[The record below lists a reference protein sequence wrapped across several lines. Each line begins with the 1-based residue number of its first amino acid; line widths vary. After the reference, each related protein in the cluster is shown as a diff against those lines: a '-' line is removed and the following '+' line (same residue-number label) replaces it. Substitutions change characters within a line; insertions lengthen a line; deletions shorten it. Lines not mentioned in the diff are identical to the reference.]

1 MRKIIVVTVLVFIAL
16 FTLPLKKKYIP
27 KKDSTYIKT
36 NIKVDAPDLIMNNTN
51 ENDVL
56 EEKDREF
63 KDFSIFYQTP
73 KPAFI
78 QHETDTIKSI
88 VYSRNQKGK
97 MMYGKN
103 TSECI
108 LNNTDR

>member
-27 KKDSTYIKT
+27 KKNSTYIKT
-36 NIKVDAPDLIMNNTN
+36 NIKVDSPDLIMNNTN

-56 EEKDREF
+56 EEKDRKL

-73 KPAFI
+73 KPALI

-88 VYSRNQKGK
+88 IYSRNQKGK
-97 MMYGKN
+97 MMYCKN
-103 TSECI
+103 TSES
-108 LNNTDR
+108 LLK

>member
-1 MRKIIVVTVLVFIAL
+1 MRKIIVVTVLIFIAL
-16 FTLPLKKKYIP
+16 FALPLKKKYIP
-27 KKDSTYIKT
+27 KKESTYIKT

-56 EEKDREF
+56 EEKDKKF
-63 KDFSIFYQTP
+63 KDSSIFYQTP

-88 VYSRNQKGK
+88 IYSRNKKGK
-97 MMYGKN
+97 MMYRKN
-103 TSECI
+103 TSESI
-108 LNNTDR
+108 LK